1 MVQIKFDWSVQLA
14 NGYRDPE
21 THIQWKSLLPGH
33 TCQTLFSWF
42 RAQNM
47 VQCPISLPISLPF
60 ARRWKNNSSDWM
72 SSGSP
77 MSGSPIACQE
87 SCSGTRCKIEQ
98 NQIFVRSAPSFRSL
112 IAATNA
118 SAFFRFSFFLALALS
133 FVRPRRRLSSA
144 PTVDF
149 ARRRAQKLSR
159 SAVAPP

>member
-21 THIQWKSLLPGH
+21 THIQWKSLLSGH

-42 RAQNM
+42 RVQNM

-77 MSGSPIACQE
+77 MSGSPIACWTTLF
-87 SCSGTRCKIEQ
+87 SWFRVQ
-98 NQIFVRSAPSFRSL
+98 NKSYQLQIRYMV
-112 IAATNA
+112 
-118 SAFFRFSFFLALALS
+118 
-133 FVRPRRRLSSA
+133 
-144 PTVDF
+144 
-149 ARRRAQKLSR
+149 
-159 SAVAPP
+159 